1 MMLKLYIYGY
11 MNRIQSSRR
20 LEREAGRN
28 VELMWLT
35 GKLAPDFKTIADFRR
50 DNAEAIKAACRR
62 FVGLCRGFGLLGS
75 SVVAL
80 DGSRFKAVNNRDK
93 NFTRAKLERWL
104 RDTDESIARY
114 MAELDRTDRE
124 EDGASDKAERLA
136 GRIDR
141 LRARM
146 ARLKAIE
153 KELEA
158 APDGQVSLTDPDAR
172 SMSTSAP
179 GSGLVGYNVQAVV
192 EPEHHLI
199 VAHEVTNLGHDRAH
213 LAAMAEKAKAEMA
226 GKDLTVVADRGYFDG
241 EEVMACEAAGVV
253 PIVPKPDTS
262 SAKADGRFSKNDFVY
277 EHETDVYRCP
287 AGERLTFR
295 YATVEDGRTLRRY
308 WASVC
313 PTCPLK
319 ARCTPAPQRRISRWE
334 HEAVLEAM
342 RRRLEAMPGAMTMRR
357 STVEHAFGTLKQWMG
372 TAPFLT
378 RGLKNV
384 GTEMSLSVLAY
395 NLKRTIGIMGVAPLV
410 AALRN

>member
-1 MMLKLYIYGY
+1 M
-11 MNRIQSSRR
+11 
-20 LEREAGRN
+20 
-28 VELMWLT
+28 
-35 GKLAPDFKTIADFRR
+35 
-50 DNAEAIKAACRR
+50 
-62 FVGLCRGFGLLGS
+62 CRGFGLLGR

-104 RDTDESIARY
+104 RDTEESIASY
-114 MAELDRTDRE
+114 MADLDRADRE

-146 ARLKAIE
+146 AKLKEIE
-153 KELEA
+153 KQLEA

-213 LAAMAEKAKAEMA
+213 LAAMAVKAKAEMA
-226 GKDLTVVADRGYFDG
+226 GEDLTVVADRGCFDG
-241 EEVMACEAAGVV
+241 EEVMECEAAGVV

-262 SAKADGRFSKNDFVY
+262 SGKADGRFSQSDFVY
-277 EHETDVYRCP
+277 EPETDVYRCP

-295 YATVEDGRTLRRY
+295 FETVEDGRTLRRY

-342 RRRLEAMPGAMTMRR
+342 PRGHARRHDDAPIDRRARLRHPEAVDGNGTLPHQGPEERRHRDEPLRPRLQPKTDDRHHGRRVARRRAE
-357 STVEHAFGTLKQWMG
+357 E
-372 TAPFLT
+372 
-378 RGLKNV
+378 
-384 GTEMSLSVLAY
+384 
-395 NLKRTIGIMGVAPLV
+395 
-410 AALRN
+410 LR